1 MRPSYG
7 DASQGQPAGL
17 RTPPRHTPGGRPVP
31 SHLSQ
36 PVFGRSASLC
46 DTPPYLLGRQGPPNR
61 SATHR
66 SPCEPR
72 YAQFL
77 SMPHPAMS
85 PLLG

>member
-7 DASQGQPAGL
+7 DAQGQPAGL

-46 DTPPYLLGRQGPPNR
+46 DTPPYLLGRQGPPHR